1 MAVLA
6 RVVRLVSVGLPLA
19 GLAFAQYQGQ
29 DPVKVSVSDLTS
41 MSGRYNESPVIVQGE
56 LRYGDNEDSNFNIFE
71 LRGDDALRVVRVGSP
86 PRSFEDLRFMAGQR
100 VEITGIFFDLESV
113 LMPEQHPVLRYF
125 PGAVRRDAMGM
136 NKQYFI
142 AVTGAEV
149 IEEIKSELDPIKPAD
164 LPEVVD
170 PDIDPSS
177 LTDVDL
183 RELVKE
189 PSRYM
194 GKQITVL
201 GKFRG
206 SNLYGDLSIKE
217 KRTPRDFIIK
227 VGEAAIWVT
236 GRRAAGKGF
245 RLDPNKRRDTGEWLH
260 VIGEPWESDGTLY
273 LKAMKIELAKDPE
286 DPDLEPVKVAR
297 AEDQLAGPPP
307 EVTFT
312 LPIGGD
318 RSIPLDSQFQVQFS
332 KDMKGES
339 FHRNVDLLYADDDGI
354 GNPFPSLEVSY
365 DGPSR
370 TLTVKP
376 NQTLAPEKEIR
387 LILYDSIEDLEGQK
401 LPADPGAT
409 DVEPGAA
416 VVLTFTTAKG

>member
-1 MAVLA
+1 MSRVL
-6 RVVRLVSVGLPLA
+6 RLSGVVSLAA

-29 DPVKVSVSDLTS
+29 DPVKVSVDELTS
-41 MSGRYNESPVIVQGE
+41 MGSRYSETPVIVQGD
-56 LRYGDNEDSNFNIFE
+56 LRYGDAEDTNFNIFE
-71 LRGDDALRVVRVGSP
+71 LRGDNALTVVRVAAH
-86 PRSFEDLRFMAGQR
+86 RNSFDDLRFMAGQK
-100 VEITGIFFDLESV
+100 VEITGIFFDLDSV

-149 IEEIKSELDPIKPAD
+149 VEEIKSDLDPVKLAD
-164 LPEVVD
+164 LPEVED

-177 LTDVDL
+177 LTEVDL
-183 RELVKE
+183 RALVKD
-189 PSRYM
+189 PSPYL

-206 SNLYGDLSIKE
+206 SNLYGDLSIRD

-236 GRRAAGKGF
+236 GRRPAGKGF
-245 RLDPNKRRDTGEWLH
+245 RLDPSKRRDTGEWLQ
-260 VIGEPWESDGTLY
+260 VIGEPWDSGETVY
-273 LKAMKIELAKDPE
+273 LKAAKIELAEDPG
-286 DPDLEPVKVAR
+286 DPDLEPVKVR
-297 AEDQLAGPPP
+297 AAEKEAGPPP

-354 GNPFPSLEVSY
+354 GNPFPSLEVTY

-401 LPADPGAT
+401 LPAEPGAT
-409 DVEPGAA
+409 EIEPGAA
-416 VVLTFTTAKG
+416 VVLTFTTVKG

>member
-1 MAVLA
+1 MGRVAQLTCLA
-6 RVVRLVSVGLPLA
+6 CLAA

-29 DPVKVSVSDLTS
+29 DPVKVSVDELTS
-41 MSGRYNESPVIVQGE
+41 MGARYSESPVIVQGD
-56 LRYGDNEDSNFNIFE
+56 LRYGDAEDTNFNIFE
-71 LRGDDALRVVRVGSP
+71 LRGDNALSVVRVATA
-86 PRSFEDLRFMAGQR
+86 RQSFDDLRFMAGQR

-142 AVTGAEV
+142 AATGAEV
-149 IEEIKSELDPIKPAD
+149 IEEIKSEFDAVKPED
-164 LPEVVD
+164 LPEAEE
-170 PDIDPSS
+170 PDIDASS
-177 LTDVDL
+177 LTGVDL
-183 RELVKE
+183 RDLVKD
-189 PSRYM
+189 PSRYL

-206 SNLYGDLSIKE
+206 SNLYGDLSIKD

-227 VGEAAIWVT
+227 VGESAIWVT
-236 GRRAAGKGF
+236 GRRPAGKGF
-245 RLDPNKRRDTGEWLH
+245 RLDPSKRRDTGEWLQ
-260 VIGEPWESDGTLY
+260 VIGEPWESDGTVY
-273 LKAMKIELAKDPE
+273 LKAAKVELAKDPE
-286 DPDLEPVKVAR
+286 DPDLEPVKVR
-297 AEDQLAGPPP
+297 AEEKEAGPPP

-318 RSIPLDSQFQVQFS
+318 RSVPLDSQFQVQFS

-401 LPADPGAT
+401 LPAEPGAAEI
-409 DVEPGAA
+409 EPGAA
-416 VVLTFTTAKG
+416 VILTFTTAKG

>member
-1 MAVLA
+1 MGRVL
-6 RVVRLVSVGLPLA
+6 RLGSLVCLVA

-29 DPVKVSVSDLTS
+29 DPQKVSVDALTS
-41 MSGRYNESPVIVQGE
+41 MGGRYSESPVIVQGD
-56 LRYGDNEDSNFNIFE
+56 LRYGDAEDTNFNIFE
-71 LRGDDALRVVRVGSP
+71 LRGDNALSVVRVATA
-86 PRSFEDLRFMAGQR
+86 RQSFDDLRFMAGQR
-100 VEITGIFFDLESV
+100 VEITGIFFDLDSV
-113 LMPEQHPVLRYF
+113 LQPEQHPVLRYF

-142 AVTGAEV
+142 AATGAEV
-149 IEEIKSELDPIKPAD
+149 IEEIESEFDAVKPED
-164 LPEVVD
+164 LPEAPE
-170 PDIDPSS
+170 PDIDASS
-177 LTDVDL
+177 LSSVDL
-183 RELVKE
+183 RDLVKD
-189 PSRYM
+189 PSRYL

-206 SNLYGDLSIKE
+206 SNLYGDLSIRE

-236 GRRAAGKGF
+236 GRRPAGKGF
-245 RLDPNKRRDTGEWLH
+245 RLDPSKRRDTGEWLH
-260 VIGEPWESDGTLY
+260 VIGEPWESGGTVY
-273 LKAMKIELAKDPE
+273 LKAAKIELAEDPG
-286 DPDLEPVKVAR
+286 DPDLEPVKVR
-297 AEDQLAGPPP
+297 AAEKEAGPPP

-354 GNPFPSLEVSY
+354 GNPFPSLEVTY

-401 LPADPGAT
+401 LPPEPGAPEI
-409 DVEPGAA
+409 EPGAA
-416 VVLTFTTAKG
+416 IILTFTTAKG